1 MKDAG
6 LKSNHLTLPS
16 TAGQKPVQVLS
27 TAPISND
34 TAQVRSALAGIKTD
48 FHAQISGRPAAA
60 EYADMQ
66 RLEDGSLIGVHKR
79 CYAYTK
85 DGKWLLLTGYK
96 VGNLVTEWIG
106 QAQFDPQVI
115 GYIEGAPPV
124 PSENLTEGYYSTSR
138 TFNGSSEVTV
148 NESESVNYSV
158 STSKESGFSSGFE
171 GEANLGLKFD
181 PRIVAAPLGIGIS
194 KKIKFSFQSQFNLS
208 MEANGAWSG
217 GESFGSGQNIS
228 RKLSAAIGGNW
239 DVPDKTRWANPDLTR
254 RFIPANSGFAFVE
267 SETADIYALRLEHNG
282 ALVAFRMMPN
292 PDIPKDTNIIPFP
305 INNRY
310 SKQGTLDGRIG
321 YTSTGIA
328 LDPDYAN
335 ATGYGEY
342 SYFKPKEAYE
352 LKKRIER
359 EAQRLKDYYD
369 NFNSTPAGTQ
379 LLGGLAG
386 GIGGGAALPL
396 S

>member
-1 MKDAG
+1 
-6 LKSNHLTLPS
+6 
-16 TAGQKPVQVLS
+16 
-27 TAPISND
+27 
-34 TAQVRSALAGIKTD
+34 
-48 FHAQISGRPAAA
+48 
-60 EYADMQ
+60 
-66 RLEDGSLIGVHKR
+66 
-79 CYAYTK
+79 
-85 DGKWLLLTGYK
+85 
-96 VGNLVTEWIG
+96 
-106 QAQFDPQVI
+106 
-115 GYIEGAPPV
+115 
-124 PSENLTEGYYSTSR
+124 
-138 TFNGSSEVTV
+138 
-148 NESESVNYSV
+148 
-158 STSKESGFSSGFE
+158 
-171 GEANLGLKFD
+171 
-181 PRIVAAPLGIGIS
+181 
-194 KKIKFSFQSQFNLS
+194 

-239 DVPDKTRWANPDLTR
+239 DVADKTRWANPDLPR

-386 GIGGGAALPL
+386 GIGGGVGGCSGIGYYRSGGIGSGPSDCTGTFGCLDCRGIGLHHRQPDRCHDQQG
-396 S
+396 